1 MTGKRPH
8 RLIERLMDIQRVLGL
23 SGSEMAR
30 RLEVNPS
37 TWTRLVAGDMQPSL
51 RIVQAVV
58 AAFPEL
64 RSFCVEL
71 LLIRSDTSADQ
82 QKTEAVA

>member
-1 MTGKRPH
+1 MTTKAPH
-8 RLIERLMDIQRVLGL
+8 VLIDRLVDVQRRLGL

-30 RLEVNPS
+30 RLGVNPS
-37 TWTRLVAGDMQPSL
+37 TWTRLVSGDMQPSL

-58 AAFPEL
+58 VAFPEL

-71 LLIRSDTSADQ
+71 LLIRSTDPTDQ
-82 QKTEAVA
+82 HHLEMVS

>member
-1 MTGKRPH
+1 MATKQPH
-8 RLIERLMDIQRVLGL
+8 TLIVRLMDLQRVLDL

-37 TWTRLVAGDMQPSL
+37 TWTRLVTGEMQPSL
-51 RIVQAVV
+51 RIVQATVR
-58 AAFPEL
+58 AFPEL

-71 LLIRSDTSADQ
+71 LLIRSDPDSDQ
-82 QKTEAVA
+82 QREEVA